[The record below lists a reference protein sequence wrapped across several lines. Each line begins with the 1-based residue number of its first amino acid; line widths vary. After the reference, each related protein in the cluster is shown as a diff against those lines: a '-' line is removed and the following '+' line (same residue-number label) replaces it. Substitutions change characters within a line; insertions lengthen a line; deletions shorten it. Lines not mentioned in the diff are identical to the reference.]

1 MRNVGLIDL
10 GKAGGGNPSL
20 WPHVAMHH
28 PNTHETERR
37 RRGAS
42 PTTGSDEAHRTSK
55 PKKFSNKQTNKQI
68 KKTTP
73 SGYI

>member
-28 PNTHETERR
+28 PNTHRTGRR
-37 RRGAS
+37 RRRRGGAS
-42 PTTGSDEAHRTSK
+42 PTTRRYEAHRT
-55 PKKFSNKQTNKQI
+55 
-68 KKTTP
+68 
-73 SGYI
+73 